1 MVVGPKERA
10 VTGDFL
16 GLEPERVQSQ
26 QQAWLMAQIRNVGRL
41 GFSHDDH
48 EITRI
53 EQAQWWGAH
62 SGRVEAWLFRE
73 DVRHCVVGYGML
85 RPLIGMNWTT
95 SVTVLP
101 AYTGRGYGKAILRF
115 LVRNSRHPLLAE
127 ALRENEPAVR
137 LHDEEYWEPA
147 PSSNGHVRFR
157 ARREHL
163 GSDLPKKK

>member
-1 MVVGPKERA
+1 M
-10 VTGDFL
+10 TGDFL
-16 GLEPERVQSQ
+16 GLEPERVKTQ

-48 EITRI
+48 EITRL
-53 EQAQWWGAH
+53 EQNQWWEW
-62 SGRVEAWLFRE
+62 SEKRVEAWLFRE
-73 DVRHCVVGYGML
+73 NVHHCAVGFGML
-85 RPLIGMNWTT
+85 RRWQGSIWTT
-95 SVTVLP
+95 SVAVLP
-101 AYTGRGYGKAILRF
+101 MHTGRGYGKAILRF